1 MGVQKKNSLSVGG
14 RHHVS
19 EDKLEEYLMKLEDF
33 QLYLHQD
40 FGQLLEDLSS
50 RGLTEGELKQ
60 GYL

>member
-1 MGVQKKNSLSVGG
+1 M
-14 RHHVS
+14 S